1 MEEQDLAEDNIYI
14 ENEEHFSHVWGAD
27 YSLVPRQYFFY
38 FYLSIFFFNEET
50 VMDVY
55 TTQWKNAAFNQKQ
68 LIQNFDHVCLM
79 LFP

>member
-1 MEEQDLAEDNIYI
+1 
-14 ENEEHFSHVWGAD
+14 
-27 YSLVPRQYFFY
+27 
-38 FYLSIFFFNEET
+38 
-50 VMDVY
+50 MDVY